1 MNEKEH
7 QVSSYLFDSLSNIR
21 TIITLRL
28 EKSMENGLL
37 QKVGMVFPLFR
48 RYTVINEWKWFV
60 ADMLITLI
68 YGIVVTGFVYQHW
81 EPGKVF
87 YIGSLITL
95 LGYVNQFTS
104 VFSNVAGQYTD
115 IVQYKAH
122 IDGATLISDAFKEQ
136 HRSDSSCA
144 LPSQWRHMEISCLH
158 FSHREVYDA
167 QHTSQSLHNI
177 QLNIERGKRIALI
190 GASGSGKSTLFALL
204 RGLHQ
209 PEEGACFKVDGTV
222 YPLDSLHGTIT
233 LFPQEP
239 EIFEN
244 TIEYNVT
251 LGLPFSE
258 EEIMKVCE
266 QAHFSEVIKQLP
278 QGLLT
283 DIREKGVNLSG
294 GQKQRLALARGI
306 LAARDSDV
314 ILLDEPTSSVD
325 SKTEAMIYDKLFNT
339 FSDKA
344 IISSMHRLHLLDRF
358 DYIYVLDQ
366 GRIIE
371 EGTLDHL
378 LLTSHVFKELW
389 HHQNLHYVSEL
400 YK

>member
-1 MNEKEH
+1 
-7 QVSSYLFDSLSNIR
+7 
-21 TIITLRL
+21 
-28 EKSMENGLL
+28 
-37 QKVGMVFPLFR
+37 
-48 RYTVINEWKWFV
+48 
-60 ADMLITLI
+60 
-68 YGIVVTGFVYQHW
+68 
-81 EPGKVF
+81 
-87 YIGSLITL
+87 
-95 LGYVNQFTS
+95 
-104 VFSNVAGQYTD
+104 
-115 IVQYKAH
+115 
-122 IDGATLISDAFKEQ
+122 
-136 HRSDSSCA
+136 
-144 LPSQWRHMEISCLH
+144 
-158 FSHREVYDA
+158 VYDA

-209 PEEGACFKVDGTV
+209 PEEGACFKVDGAV